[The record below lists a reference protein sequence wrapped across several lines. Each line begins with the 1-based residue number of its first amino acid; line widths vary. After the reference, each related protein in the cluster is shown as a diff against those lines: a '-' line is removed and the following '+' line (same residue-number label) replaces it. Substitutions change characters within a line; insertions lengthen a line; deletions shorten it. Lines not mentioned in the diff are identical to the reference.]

1 MTQRK
6 ATKSEGTVDTH
17 ATQRI
22 VTKVSADLYKRI
34 RIQAIEESSDV
45 QDLVA
50 KALEAYL
57 ESVKKEGRKH

>member
-6 ATKSEGTVDTH
+6 STKSEGTVDTH

-34 RIQAIEESSDV
+34 RIQAIEESSDL
-45 QDLVA
+45 QDLIA
-50 KALEAYL
+50 KALETYL
-57 ESVKKEGRKH
+57 SVKKGGKRS